1 MPLSMHKVTP
11 HTLPLMPSH
20 PIPSHALYR
29 PPPLLLLTSSIVRRY
44 ILIIPL
50 HQTAPSRHTIDPH
63 PNTDIPPQ
71 DYHHTS
77 THNMASAE
85 VEKPTEPVPAPAV
98 PDYLASPN
106 AVFGDEGVKW
116 RYGRAPD
123 YSKTRK
129 VWEESKHP
137 SSMTLLIHGRG
148 ILWQARG
155 FLCDVPRVPKT
166 MWQNDHKISKG

>member
-1 MPLSMHKVTP
+1 
-11 HTLPLMPSH
+11 
-20 PIPSHALYR
+20 
-29 PPPLLLLTSSIVRRY
+29 
-44 ILIIPL
+44 
-50 HQTAPSRHTIDPH
+50 
-63 PNTDIPPQ
+63 
-71 DYHHTS
+71 
-77 THNMASAE
+77 MASAE

-155 FLCDVPRVPKT
+155 FLCDVPRVPNT
-166 MWQNDHKISKG
+166 MWQNDHKISKGWSLVQQHESSKLTPCCRQEDEPRRR